1 MERYLLQVT
10 GTETRLGNVKNV
22 RKNGDGSFEL
32 SDTFRTKFE
41 PIPRKKERRKNE
53 KIQGLIMIFVIMP
66 INTNVNVKGQIKN
79 FFDDVT

>member
-1 MERYLLQVT
+1 MERHLLQVT

-32 SDTFRTKFE
+32 SDTYRKNKFE

-53 KIQGLIMIFVIMP
+53 KP
-66 INTNVNVKGQIKN
+66 VKGDPSKWTRKRSKLMEKVCSIAA
-79 FFDDVT
+79 VES